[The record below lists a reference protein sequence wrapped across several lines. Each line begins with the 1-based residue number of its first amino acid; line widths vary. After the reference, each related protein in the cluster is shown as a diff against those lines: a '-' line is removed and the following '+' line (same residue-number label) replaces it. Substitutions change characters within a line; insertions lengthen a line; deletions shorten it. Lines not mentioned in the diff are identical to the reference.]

1 MKILVVSQ
9 YFYPESFRVNSFCM
23 ELHRR
28 GHDVTVLTGYP
39 QYPYGKIYDGY
50 GFKIPYKK
58 EWNGIRIVRV
68 KTQPRKPGALGHI
81 RNCTSFVSKGKKWV
95 KQCNEK
101 FDAVY
106 VFEVSPVTV
115 GLPAV
120 AYKKK
125 FSTPVFFNVQDLW
138 PENVEV
144 ILGIK
149 NPLVIGVIKKIVKKI
164 YKNSD
169 KILCSS
175 NGFIENLKGRGVP
188 EDKLVFW
195 PQFCED
201 PDVSSLERP
210 KRLSEDTFNVVFAG
224 NIGQAQGLDM
234 LVDAA
239 DKLRNENICW
249 YIVGAGRYQ
258 QALREKISDLGLDDK
273 IVFTGWLSEEDANAY
288 VHFADCAYLSFVP
301 NKVFNMTIPAKLQTY
316 LACGVPVLAA
326 AGGESAA
333 VIKEAECGVAVNPDT
348 DSVVVSIKYLMSLS
362 KEELDK
368 MRNRSRTYFETH
380 FTKKMLVDQFEE
392 LLEEIV

>member
-1 MKILVVSQ
+1 MNILVVSQ
-9 YFYPESFRVNSFCM
+9 YFYPESFRVNSFCL
-23 ELHRR
+23 ELKRR
-28 GHDVTVLTGYP
+28 GHNVTVLTGYP
-39 QYPYGKIYDGY
+39 QYPYGRIYDGY
-50 GFKIPYKK
+50 GFKIPHKK

-68 KTQPRKPGALGHI
+68 KTQPRKSGIIGHV
-81 RNCTSFVSKGKKWV
+81 RNCTSYVSSAKKWV
-95 KQCNEK
+95 KKCEEK
-101 FDAVY
+101 FDAIY

-125 FSTPVFFNVQDLW
+125 FSTPMFFNVQDLW

-149 NPLVIGVIKKIVKKI
+149 NPIVIGAINSIVKKI
-164 YKNSD
+164 YKHSD

-175 NGFIENLKGRGVP
+175 DGFIENIKSRGVP
-188 EDKLVFW
+188 EDKLVYW

-201 PDVSSLERP
+201 PNVSLLERP
-210 KRLSEDTFNVVFAG
+210 KRLSDDTFNIVFAG

-234 LVDAA
+234 LVETA
-239 DKLRNENICW
+239 
-249 YIVGAGRYQ
+249 Y
-258 QALREKISDLGLDDK
+258 ALREENIRWFIVGDGRYSQALKEKVSDLCLDDK
-273 IVFTGWLSEEDANAY
+273 IIFTGWLSEEDANAY

-333 VIKEAECGVAVNPDT
+333 IIKEAECGTAVNPDV
-348 DSVVVSIKYLMSLS
+348 DSVVVAVKYLMSLS

-368 MRNRSRTYFETH
+368 MRENSRAYFEQH
-380 FTKKMLVDQFEE
+380 FTKEKLVDQFEK
-392 LLEEIV
+392 LLEDI

>member
-1 MKILVVSQ
+1 MNILVVSQ
-9 YFYPESFRVNSFCM
+9 YFYPESFRVNSFCL
-23 ELHRR
+23 ELKRR
-28 GHDVTVLTGYP
+28 GHNVTVLTGYP
-39 QYPYGKIYDGY
+39 QYPYGRIYDGY
-50 GFKIPYKK
+50 GFKIPHKK
-58 EWNGIRIVRV
+58 EWNGIHIVRV
-68 KTQPRKPGALGHI
+68 KTHPRKSGIFGHL
-81 RNCTSFVSKGKKWV
+81 RNCTSYVSSAKKWV
-95 KQCNEK
+95 KKCNEK
-101 FDAVY
+101 FDAIY

-125 FSTPVFFNVQDLW
+125 FSTPMFFNVQDLW

-149 NPLVIGVIKKIVKKI
+149 NPIVIGAINSIVKKI
-164 YKNSD
+164 YKHSD

-175 NGFIENLKGRGVP
+175 DGFIENIKSRGVL
-188 EDKLVFW
+188 EDKLVYW

-201 PDVSSLERP
+201 PNVSSLERP
-210 KRLSEDTFNVVFAG
+210 KRLSDDTFNIVFAG

-234 LVDAA
+234 LVETA
-239 DKLRNENICW
+239 
-249 YIVGAGRYQ
+249 Y
-258 QALREKISDLGLDDK
+258 ALREEKIRWFIVGDGRYSQALKEKVSDLCLEDK
-273 IVFTGWLSEEDANAY
+273 IIFTGWLSEEDANAY

-333 VIKEAECGVAVNPDT
+333 IIKEAECGTAVNPDV
-348 DSVVVSIKYLMSLS
+348 DSVVVAVKYLMSLS

-368 MRNRSRTYFETH
+368 MRENSRAYFEQH
-380 FTKKMLVDQFEE
+380 FTKEKLVDQFEK
-392 LLEEIV
+392 LLEDI